1 MTINVNHK
9 KTSVSDAANLLEL
22 IDAMQIP
29 EKGVALAVNNTVI
42 PKTEWQSFI
51 LEENMN
57 VTLIRATQGG

>member
-9 KTSVSDAANLLEL
+9 ETSVSDAANLLEL